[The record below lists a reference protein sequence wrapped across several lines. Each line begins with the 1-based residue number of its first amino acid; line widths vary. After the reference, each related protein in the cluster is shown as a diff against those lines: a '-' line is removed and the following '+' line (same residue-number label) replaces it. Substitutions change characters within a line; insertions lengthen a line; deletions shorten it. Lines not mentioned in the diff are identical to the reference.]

1 MRQMG
6 MVVEI
11 VSADSRQI
19 YRHMNIGTDKV
30 DLTIRQEIIH
40 HQIDCVNPDQ
50 IYTAGQ
56 WKHDTDRII
65 GEITGVGHYPL
76 IVWGTGLYID
86 TLYYNFTLPTIPANR
101 NYRAYLE
108 KLESDSPGILYQM
121 LTQVDPV
128 DAQTHHPHSTRFII
142 RSLEIYHQTWQTK
155 SSLFQKQPL
164 AYPMMMLGIIPS
176 AQQSNIWID
185 HRIDQM
191 RDWWLVQEVQ
201 FLLSQWYDRDCIAM
215 NGIGYTQVIDYLD
228 GLTNIPQCIHLI
240 KQHTHQYAKK
250 QRTRMRKY
258 IRDMSQSPIDRVDY
272 LIVDDQILHSKPHFC
287 I

>member
-1 MRQMG
+1 MDRDNFRRRIVDHVVQYYRLHSDGVVCLWWPTASGKTNLSIQIAHHMRQMG

-30 DLTIRQEIIH
+30 DFTIRQEIIH

-108 KLESDSPGILYQM
+108 KLESDS
-121 LTQVDPV
+121 
-128 DAQTHHPHSTRFII
+128 
-142 RSLEIYHQTWQTK
+142 
-155 SSLFQKQPL
+155 
-164 AYPMMMLGIIPS
+164 
-176 AQQSNIWID
+176 
-185 HRIDQM
+185 
-191 RDWWLVQEVQ
+191 LV
-201 FLLSQWYDRDCIAM
+201 Y
-215 NGIGYTQVIDYLD
+215 
-228 GLTNIPQCIHLI
+228 
-240 KQHTHQYAKK
+240 
-250 QRTRMRKY
+250 Y
-258 IRDMSQSPIDRVDY
+258 IRCSPR
-272 LIVDDQILHSKPHFC
+272 
-287 I
+287 